1 MPVIL
6 TPEYKFCENKVVFI
20 FIEVKH
26 TEKYTEGRFIKKM
39 FLNVFATFCVS
50 IHLSVDTQGKKLFM
64 VCSPI
69 TRINPDF
76 SSNSASNFGMDFSY
90 DELEL
95 TVGYPGGL
103 FVQQQF

>member
-50 IHLSVDTQGKKLFM
+50 IHLSVDT
-64 VCSPI
+64 
-69 TRINPDF
+69 
-76 SSNSASNFGMDFSY
+76 
-90 DELEL
+90 
-95 TVGYPGGL
+95 
-103 FVQQQF
+103 